1 MSAYKVI
8 DEALKIAGEL
18 YIDLLKTELV
28 FQEHIAS
35 RKLYNSFRTIV
46 SERGGN
52 LYMDVVN
59 DTEYMWLVNDGNSR
73 VPNVTYEDL
82 KEWNE
87 LKGLGFSKSRLYNI
101 KAELIENYYTE
112 GGKLVAPR
120 RTGFIEY
127 GFAIGES
134 LGINKMVEDEIL
146 KQINAEV
153 GDGTDKGSKAIQL
166 TIS

>member
-8 DEALKIAGEL
+8 DNALKTAGEF
-18 YIDLLKTELV
+18 YIELLQTELV

-35 RKLYNSFRTIV
+35 RKLYSSFKTII

-73 VPNVTYEDL
+73 VPNVSFEDIQT
-82 KEWNE
+82 WTQ
-87 LKGLGFSKSRLYNI
+87 LKGLDFSKKRIWSVTE
-101 KAELIENYYTE
+101 ELRQNYYTA
-112 GGKLVAPR
+112 GGLLVAPR
-120 RTGFIEY
+120 RTGFIDY
-127 GFAIGES
+127 AFGIADS
-134 LGINKMVEDEIL
+134 MGINQMVEDEIL
-146 KQINAEV
+146 KQIDVVIGEA
-153 GDGTDKGSKAIQL
+153 GQSKAIQL

>member
-8 DEALKIAGEL
+8 DQALKTAGEF
-18 YIDLLKTELV
+18 YIELLQTELV

-35 RKLYNSFRTIV
+35 RKLYSSFRTIV

-73 VPNVTYEDL
+73 VPNVQFEDIQDWA
-82 KEWNE
+82 K
-87 LKGLGFSKSRLYNI
+87 LKGLDFSKKRIWSVTE
-101 KAELIENYYTE
+101 ELRQNYYTA
-112 GGKLVAPR
+112 GGLLVAPR
-120 RTGFIEY
+120 RTKFIDY
-127 GFAIGES
+127 AFGIADS
-134 LGINKMVEDEIL
+134 MGINQMIEQDIL
-146 KQINAEV
+146 KQIDAVIGEE
-153 GDGTDKGSKAIQL
+153 GQSEAIQL

>member
-35 RKLYNSFRTIV
+35 RKLYSSFRTIV

-73 VPNVTYEDL
+73 VPNVEFEDIQAWA
-82 KEWNE
+82 K
-87 LKGLGFSKSRLYNI
+87 LKGLDFSKKRIWSVTE
-101 KAELIENYYTE
+101 ELRQNYYTA
-112 GGKLVAPR
+112 GGLLVAPR
-120 RTGFIEY
+120 RTGFIDYAFGIADSIGINQMIEQDILRQID
-127 GFAIGES
+127 AVIGEE
-134 LGINKMVEDEIL
+134 G
-146 KQINAEV
+146 Q
-153 GDGTDKGSKAIQL
+153 SKAIQL

>member
-35 RKLYNSFRTIV
+35 RKLYSSFRTIV

-73 VPNVTYEDL
+73 VPNVQFEDIQDWA
-82 KEWNE
+82 K
-87 LKGLGFSKSRLYNI
+87 LKGLDFSKKRIWSVTE
-101 KAELIENYYTE
+101 ELRQNYYTA
-112 GGKLVAPR
+112 GGLLVAPR
-120 RTGFIEY
+120 RTGFIDYAFGIADSMGINQMIEQDILRQID
-127 GFAIGES
+127 AVIGEE
-134 LGINKMVEDEIL
+134 G
-146 KQINAEV
+146 Q
-153 GDGTDKGSKAIQL
+153 SKAIQL

>member
-35 RKLYNSFRTIV
+35 RKLYSSFRTIV

-73 VPNVTYEDL
+73 VPNVQFKDIQDWA
-82 KEWNE
+82 K
-87 LKGLGFSKSRLYNI
+87 LKGLDFSKKRIWSVTE
-101 KAELIENYYTE
+101 ELRQNYYTA
-112 GGKLVAPR
+112 GGLLVAPR
-120 RTGFIEY
+120 RTGFIDYAFGIADSMGINQMIEQDILRQID
-127 GFAIGES
+127 AVIGEE
-134 LGINKMVEDEIL
+134 G
-146 KQINAEV
+146 Q
-153 GDGTDKGSKAIQL
+153 SKAIQL

>member
-1 MSAYKVI
+1 MSAYKII
-8 DEALKIAGEL
+8 DQALKTAGEF
-18 YIDLLKTELV
+18 YIELLQTELQ

-35 RKLYNSFRTIV
+35 QRLVKGFKTIV

-101 KAELIENYYTE
+101 KAELIQNYYTK
-112 GGKLVAPR
+112 GGLLVAPR
-120 RTGFIEY
+120 RTGFIDYAFGIADSMGINQMIEQDILRQID
-127 GFAIGES
+127 AVIGEE
-134 LGINKMVEDEIL
+134 G
-146 KQINAEV
+146 Q
-153 GDGTDKGSKAIQL
+153 SKAIQL

>member
-8 DEALKIAGEL
+8 DNALKTAGEF
-18 YIDLLKTELV
+18 YIELLQTELV

-35 RKLYNSFRTIV
+35 RKLYSSFKTII

-73 VPNVTYEDL
+73 VPNVSFEDIQT
-82 KEWNE
+82 WTQ
-87 LKGLGFSKSRLYNI
+87 LKGLDFSKKRIWSVTE
-101 KAELIENYYTE
+101 ELRQNYYTA
-112 GGKLVAPR
+112 GGLLVAPR
-120 RTGFIEY
+120 RTGFIDY
-127 GFAIGES
+127 AFGMADS
-134 LGINKMVEDEIL
+134 MGINQMVEDEIL
-146 KQINAEV
+146 KQIDVVIGEA
-153 GDGTDKGSKAIQL
+153 GQSKAIQL

>member
-1 MSAYKVI
+1 MSAYKII
-8 DEALKIAGEL
+8 DQALKTAGEF
-18 YIDLLKTELV
+18 YIELLQTELV

-35 RKLYNSFRTIV
+35 RKLYSSFRTVI
-46 SERGGN
+46 SERGDS
-52 LYMDVVN
+52 LFMDVVN
-59 DTEYMWLVNDGNSR
+59 DTPYMWLVNDGNSK

-101 KAELIENYYTE
+101 KAELIENYYTQ
-112 GGKLVAPR
+112 GGLLVAPR

-134 LGINKMVEDEIL
+134 LGINKMVEDDIL
-146 KQINAEV
+146 KQIDAEI
-153 GDGTDKGSKAIQL
+153 GSAGSSKAIQL

>member
-35 RKLYNSFRTIV
+35 RKLYSSFRTIV

-73 VPNVTYEDL
+73 VPNVEFEDIQAWA
-82 KEWNE
+82 K
-87 LKGLGFSKSRLYNI
+87 LKGLDFSKKRIWSVTE
-101 KAELIENYYTE
+101 ELRQNYYTA
-112 GGKLVAPR
+112 GGLLVAPR
-120 RTGFIEY
+120 RTGFIDYAFGIADSMGINQMIEQDILRQID
-127 GFAIGES
+127 AVIGEE
-134 LGINKMVEDEIL
+134 G
-146 KQINAEV
+146 Q
-153 GDGTDKGSKAIQL
+153 SKAIQL

>member
-35 RKLYNSFRTIV
+35 RKLYSSFRTIV

-73 VPNVTYEDL
+73 VPNVEFEDIQAWAKL
-82 KEWNE
+82 KR
-87 LKGLGFSKSRLYNI
+87 LDFSKKRIWSVTE
-101 KAELIENYYTE
+101 ELRQNYYTA
-112 GGKLVAPR
+112 GGLLVAPR
-120 RTGFIEY
+120 RTGFIDYAFGIADSMGINQMIEQDILRQID
-127 GFAIGES
+127 AVIGEE
-134 LGINKMVEDEIL
+134 G
-146 KQINAEV
+146 Q
-153 GDGTDKGSKAIQL
+153 SKAIQL